1 MTSRKDIDDFFAL
14 KRFLVVGVSRNPKD
28 FSRTLF
34 RELRARGYDAVP
46 VNPEVPEVDGVRCFA
61 HAAEVTPAAKGAL
74 LLTKP
79 AVTERVVR
87 DCDDAAVRVVWM
99 YRAVGAGAVSRAA
112 VDFCRARGMRV
123 IEGECPFLFLP
134 KAGWPHQLH
143 GFCRKVLGK
152 YPR

>member
-1 MTSRKDIDDFFAL
+1 MIFEAGYLMTSRKDIDDFFAL

-46 VNPEVPEVDGVRCFA
+46 VNPEVSEVDGGRA
-61 HAAEVTPAAKGAL
+61 SPHGPEETPPVKGAL

-87 DCDDAAVRVVWM
+87 DCDDAAVRAVW
-99 YRAVGAGAVSRAA
+99 
-112 VDFCRARGMRV
+112 
-123 IEGECPFLFLP
+123 
-134 KAGWPHQLH
+134 
-143 GFCRKVLGK
+143 
-152 YPR
+152 

>member
-34 RELRARGYDAVP
+34 RELRARGYD
-46 VNPEVPEVDGVRCFA
+46 
-61 HAAEVTPAAKGAL
+61 
-74 LLTKP
+74 

-134 KAGWPHQLH
+134 KAGWPHLLH
-143 GFCRKVLGK
+143 RFCRKVLGT